1 MAAKMVVS
9 RKKEYSIPF
18 IAAVVSVQQR
28 IKLLVHWSLFLI
40 VVVKI
45 RVISRQKI
53 QRVCQW

>member
-1 MAAKMVVS
+1 MVAKMVVS
-9 RKKEYSIPF
+9 GKKYSTPF
-18 IAAVVSVQQR
+18 IAAVVSVQQW

-40 VVVKI
+40 VIVKI